1 MTTNLIG
8 KRSKDQ
14 QHECDHPESH
24 GDSIAGI
31 RRERCTACGKVT
43 ISFER
48 PARTGV
54 LFSIPRDGE
63 RGAALAE
70 WGLLVVLVAVVALI
84 AVSFTGQQVSG
95 EYDHIATTLT
105 SIGA

>member
-8 KRSKDQ
+8 RRAKEQ
-14 QHECDHPESH
+14 QQTCDHPTTR
-24 GDSIAGI
+24 GDSLAGI
-31 RRERCTACGKVT
+31 RRERCTECGKIT

-54 LFSIPRDGE
+54 LFAIPRDGE

-70 WGLLVVLVAVVALI
+70 WGLLVVLIAVVALI

-95 EYDHIATTLT
+95 EYGDIATTLT
-105 SIGA
+105 NVGA